1 MIGNTNTETHN
12 NITYNKFYTDQSF
25 YKIKVIDYD
34 GTVIDHQDLAVNQEY
49 TLPTPPTH
57 DGLVFQEWSCSQ
69 SITDNKVVVGD
80 NNIIIGAVYTTVS
93 GKNEFDIELTKASG
107 LTFLLNLGNTKDWG
121 DGTSDTAT
129 SHIYANYGKY
139 TIKCDGGMY
148 SLSTSSG
155 LFGQNSS
162 HWNTTVKNIRLA
174 TTSVANYAFQ
184 YCVSLRTITLSR
196 NSVSLSTAAL
206 QHCYKLSAAVLPS
219 NASYI
224 TTSIFNSCNSLTA
237 LVVPNNFSSIPNA
250 FCDMCTSLASFVI
263 PNNITNIGQ
272 SAFQSCVSLKSVIIP
287 NSVNKI
293 YGNCFYG
300 CYSIKNLNFTNTNF
314 DISGTSAF
322 SNCTFNEIKFNSVA
336 NIPDSTFSYCE
347 PLKKIDLS
355 SVSAIPTLSG
365 TYVLNQINGI
375 CKIIVPFNLY
385 TTWREATN
393 WVLYKDY
400 IYSAESATINFVGDT
415 TDVNIY
421 VDDELINGTSLS
433 WGGTS
438 LTYYCYD
445 AVNNALLPTQVESGI
460 VANTTHNITI
470 DLSDKKRISLIT
482 NVSGLD
488 VKFTIEG
495 KVYNATEVSTPSIQ
509 GVYYIDVVGSGT
521 TIAYYING
529 GDSYMDESG
538 TIVTTGQLINELISL
553 TPASQM
559 SWVRPNLT
567 SNGTLGT
574 DNFAVAANQYSSSY
588 AAYKAVDDN
597 ASSYWYGYP
606 SGNIDYT
613 FYASDKIKVSE
624 LTFKFFGGYQASSV
638 IVQGSDDNIDYENI
652 TTSYTSTSS
661 TMYTATLTNNKYY
674 HYYKIT
680 FINSYYTRIYDLQI
694 NAVYKSSSGSDPIK

>member
-1 MIGNTNTETHN
+1 MIGNTNTETYN

-57 DGLVFQEWSCSQ
+57 DGLIFQEWSCSQ

-80 NNIIIGAVYTTVS
+80 NNITIGAVYTTVS

-129 SHIYANYGKY
+129 SHTYANYGKY

-148 SLSTSSG
+148 SLSSGSG
-155 LFGQNSS
+155 LFGQNNSN
-162 HWNTTVKNIRLA
+162 WNTTVKNIRLA

-196 NSVSLSTAAL
+196 NSGSLDTAAL
-206 QHCYKLSAAVLPS
+206 QYCYKLSAVVLPS

-224 TTSIFNSCNSLTA
+224 TSSVFRDCTSLTS
-237 LVVPNNFSSIPNA
+237 LVIPNNFTSIPNS
-250 FCDMCTSLASFVI
+250 FCDLCTSLASFVI

-272 SAFQSCVSLKSVIIP
+272 NAFQSCTSLKSLIIP
-287 NSVNKI
+287 NSVKKI
-293 YGNCFYG
+293 YGNCFHG
-300 CYSIKNLNFTNTNF
+300 CYSLKNLKFTNTNF

-336 NIPDSTFSYCE
+336 NIPDSTFYSCTA
-347 PLKKIDLS
+347 LKKIDLS

-385 TTWREATN
+385 STWREATN

-415 TDVNIY
+415 TNVDIY

-445 AVNNALLPTQVESGI
+445 AVNNALLPTQTETGI
-460 VANTTHNITI
+460 VADTTHNITI
-470 DLSDKKRISLIT
+470 DLSTKKRIMLST
-482 NVSGLD
+482 GVSGLS

-495 KVYNATEVSTPSIQ
+495 KDYNATASS
-509 GVYYIDVVGSGT
+509 GNYYIDIVGSGVT
-521 TIAYYING
+521 VDYYIDG
-529 GDSYMDESG
+529 GDNYMDESG
-538 TIVTTGQLINELISL
+538 TITTTGSDITTNITM
-553 TPASQM
+553 TPAYQM

-588 AAYKAVDDN
+588 AAYKAVDDGS
-597 ASSYWYGYP
+597 SSYWYGYP

-613 FYASDKIKVSE
+613 FYVSDKIKVSE
-624 LTFKFFGGYQASSV
+624 LTFNFVGGYQASSV
-638 IVQGSDDNIDYENI
+638 IVQGSDNNIDYENI
-652 TTSYTSTSS
+652 TTSYSGDSS
-661 TMYTATLTNNKYY
+661 TAIYTATLTNNKYY

-680 FINSYYTRIYDLQI
+680 FINSYYTRIYNLQI